1 MAERSEG
8 NDREKIRFSLVAN
21 LRGEEVKKVID
32 MRLNSRLL
40 NFIELYEELFEI
52 DLYAYR
58 IKFIDKNTGKEVNT
72 LSQVSRDK
80 GEPRV
85 ELFVEAPGG

>member
-8 NDREKIRFSLVAN
+8 NDREKIRFSMVTN

-58 IKFIDKNTGKEVNT
+58 IKFIDKNTGKEVST

>member
-1 MAERSEG
+1 MTT
-8 NDREKIRFSLVAN
+8 NIR
-21 LRGEEVKKVID
+21 GDEVKKTID

-58 IKFIDKNTGKEVNT
+58 LKFIDKNTGKEIT
-72 LSQVSRDK
+72 MLSHANKDK
-80 GEPRV
+80 GEPKI